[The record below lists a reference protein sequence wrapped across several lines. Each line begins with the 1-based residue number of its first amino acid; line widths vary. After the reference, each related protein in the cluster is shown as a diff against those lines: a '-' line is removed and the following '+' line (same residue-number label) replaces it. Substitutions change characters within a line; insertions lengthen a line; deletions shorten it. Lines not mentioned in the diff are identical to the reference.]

1 MRLERSGRNVC
12 FGSKAAIRRTLSY
25 TAVTVLEGGAWH
37 SLRSSVTR
45 TTASRVSLLRPL
57 RPLRFAGRPRVRA
70 R

>member
-1 MRLERSGRNVC
+1 M
-12 FGSKAAIRRTLSY
+12 SY
-25 TAVTVLEGGAWH
+25 RALTVLEVLTRH

-57 RPLRFAGRPRVRA
+57 RLLRFAGRPRVRA